1 LSPTM
6 LYLTPRRWR
15 ALTALLLGALLAPV
29 LPAAAADKITVG
41 AVGSATAIYWP
52 FFVGQAKGFF
62 AAENLELDVVYAQSS
77 AAIMQQLAANS
88 VDVTIGG
95 GLVDPI
101 RAIDKGAPLAVAR
114 ILVQAP
120 PYTLVAKPSIK
131 SIAELKGKTIS
142 IGGPKDITRIY
153 IEGMLAPNGLKDGDY
168 DLVFAGST
176 GARYSALQAGAI
188 DATLLTAPFNF
199 HSKAAGFSQLGEASR
214 FMPDLPFGGLVVNR
228 NWAAA
233 NPQVLQRLLAVTT
246 RSVIY
251 FQDPQNRAES
261 IKAMVDASRLKSD
274 EVEASY
280 DYFRAYFENTGNLSK
295 ATLGKL
301 IAALQRLGDV
311 QEPFGTDRLLMPGIA
326 RVVD

>member
-1 LSPTM
+1 MTLGRP
-6 LYLTPRRWR
+6 
-15 ALTALLLGALLAPV
+15 ALLAFLLGALLAPMS
-29 LPAAAADKITVG
+29 PAAAAEKITLG

-62 AAENLELDVVYAQSS
+62 AAEGIELDIVYAQSS

-101 RAIDKGAPLAVAR
+101 RAIEKGAPLAVAR

-120 PYTLVAKPSIK
+120 PYTLVAKPAIK
-131 SIAELKGKTIS
+131 SIPDLKGKTIS
-142 IGGPKDITRIY
+142 IGGAKDITKIY
-153 IEGMLAPNGLKDGDY
+153 IERMLAPSGLKDGDY

-188 DATLLTAPFNF
+188 DATLLTAPLNF
-199 HSKAAGFSQLGEASR
+199 QSKAAGFSQLGEAST
-214 FMPDLPFGGLVVNR
+214 FLPDLPFVGLIVNR

-233 NPQVLQRLLAVTT
+233 NPQLLQKLLAATT
-246 RSVIY
+246 KSVLY
-251 FQDPQNRAES
+251 VQDKANRAES
-261 IKAMVDASRLKSD
+261 VKIMADVSRIKLD

-280 DYFRAYFENTGNLSK
+280 DYFRDYFENTGNVSK
-295 ATLGKL
+295 ASLGKM
-301 IAALQRLGDV
+301 IGALRQLGDIPGAFDT
-311 QEPFGTDRLLMPGIA
+311 ERLLMPGVA

>member
-1 LSPTM
+1 M
-6 LYLTPRRWR
+6 LLPLRRR
-15 ALTALLLGALLAPV
+15 AFIALLLGALLTPASQ
-29 LPAAAADKITVG
+29 AAAADKINVG

-101 RAIDKGAPLAVAR
+101 RAIDKGAPLAVVR
-114 ILVQAP
+114 IMVQAP

-153 IEGMLAPNGLKDGDY
+153 IDGMLAPNGLKDGDY
-168 DLVFAGST
+168 DFVFAGST
-176 GARYSALQAGAI
+176 GARYSALQTGAI

-214 FMPDLPFGGLVVNR
+214 YMPDLPFGGLVVNR

-233 NPQVLQRLLAVTT
+233 NPQILQRFLAATT
-246 RSVIY
+246 KSVLY
-251 FQDPQNRAES
+251 LEAPQNRAES
-261 IKAMVDASRLKSD
+261 IKAMADASRLKLD

-280 DYFRAYFENTGNLSK
+280 DYFRNYFENTGNLSK

-301 IAALQRLGDV
+301 IAALQRLGDI
-311 QEPFGTDRLLMPGIA
+311 PPSFGTDRLLMPGA
-326 RVVD
+326 APVVD